1 MTMFANR
8 DRLVIF
14 DADGTLI
21 DAFRAVEAA
30 FAHHGMD
37 IGDYQRFQ
45 RRRKLLKYL
54 GGLREFPHNLRRQ
67 LNKENRK
74 RFKHSL
80 TEIYRSEAK
89 LFPGMANL
97 LRRLIAASDT
107 RVGIVSR
114 NVTIE
119 PETTLSL
126 VLQRHDIDIGQ
137 LDFLRCIPLGE
148 GKASHFR
155 SLRQELGINP
165 ARTLA
170 CGDEHQDYTAAL
182 NAGLHP
188 LVVSYGF
195 DDHTRLTDDFHVPED
210 IISRTPAELIE
221 RLLHTLDLS
230 LDPAHGTLTD
240 IALREPC

>member
-1 MTMFANR
+1 MYASR

-14 DADGTLI
+14 DADGTLV

-67 LNKENRK
+67 LDKENRK
-74 RFKHSL
+74 RFKQSL
-80 TEIYRSEAK
+80 TEIYRGEAR
-89 LFPGMANL
+89 LFPGMADL
-97 LRRLIAASDT
+97 LRRLIAT
-107 RVGIVSR
+107 PGIRVGIVSR

-126 VLQRHDIDIGQ
+126 VLQRHDIDAGQ

-148 GKASHFR
+148 QKTLHFR
-155 SLRQELGINP
+155 SLRRGLGINP
-165 ARTLA
+165 ARALA
-170 CGDEHQDYTAAL
+170 CGDEYRDYTAAL
-182 NAGLHP
+182 DAGLHP

-195 DDHTRLTDDFHVPED
+195 EDHTRLTDNYDVPED
-210 IISRTPAELIE
+210 IISRTPAELVE
-221 RLLHTLDLS
+221 RLLHALDLPPVPPGADQRS
-230 LDPAHGTLTD
+230 
-240 IALREPC
+240 